1 MTRKATPPKD
11 PAPRTLRE
19 AHEVLVRLRPAP
31 EGAPLSE
38 WQAFHAMSA
47 RVYAEV
53 AEVDRGHHHE
63 ALNYWAAR
71 ERQSADEIAGL
82 IARQKTDQA
91 ATQS

>member
-1 MTRKATPPKD
+1 MTRKVAPPKD

-19 AHEVLVRLRPAP
+19 AHEILVRLRPAP
-31 EGAPLSE
+31 ERASLSE
-38 WQAFHAMSA
+38 WQAFHALSA
-47 RVYAEV
+47 RVYGEV

-82 IARQKTDQA
+82 IARQKANQA
-91 ATQS
+91 AT